1 MLSMDRLNSLGSRSN
16 PEIDVGGDNGWPFA
30 PDRLDGFLLGFGE
43 GHRTGAGVLQ
53 QRLNSKSDQRLVFYD
68 QNMAHF
74 ISASLAEK
82 FNASTPHSLLNDF
95 APVAAMSAVGRRLF
109 TLSDQ

>member
-1 MLSMDRLNSLGSRSN
+1 
-16 PEIDVGGDNGWPFA
+16 
-30 PDRLDGFLLGFGE
+30 
-43 GHRTGAGVLQ
+43 
-53 QRLNSKSDQRLVFYD
+53 
-68 QNMAHF
+68 MAHF